1 MRVSSKSGNTVI
13 FGANGRSW
21 FYGPSKGGKRR
32 ATQFFFSNLAFVAV
46 VDYFTFIP
54 GGTRGELLEP
64 WHLDINCFHALY
76 LNPIWTKRYWVG
88 WSILKF
94 ICLFCN
100 GGCLELSWFYK
111 IGWYYTPGWPS
122 KPGWPQ
128 TLGDPLA
135 STCGVLR
142 LGHLNFVVFFLLPL
156 LMGTLDKA
164 TSLFESLPTLQQE
177 ESDLKLPGLFS
188 FSHFTPSHRRSDSEA
203 PLISRKDYLISP
215 WFLWGIHSVE
225 NRRKWVKTSINNPH

>member
-1 MRVSSKSGNTVI
+1 MQVSSKCGNVVI
-13 FGANGRSW
+13 FGATGRSW
-21 FYGPSKGGKRR
+21 EARGEQHRS
-32 ATQFFFSNLAFVAV
+32 FFSNLAFVAI

-54 GGTRGELLEP
+54 GGTRGELLYP

-100 GGCLELSWFYK
+100 GECLELSWLYR

-142 LGHLNFVVFFLLPL
+142 LGHLNLLFFFFYHCWW
-156 LMGTLDKA
+156 A
-164 TSLFESLPTLQQE
+164 
-177 ESDLKLPGLFS
+177 
-188 FSHFTPSHRRSDSEA
+188 H
-203 PLISRKDYLISP
+203 
-215 WFLWGIHSVE
+215 
-225 NRRKWVKTSINNPH
+225 